1 MRHSRDESTI
11 RCWSMQL
18 LNSLFNGHVILQV
31 GSGKTTGPF
40 TLIVNNQFKM
50 RSIPLQFSAA
60 ALRTPCILIH
70 RGTWVQIP
78 KKRQIKKTQNGA
90 LPNYQQR
97 ASQFHVKKYF
107 QCRTRINYIVD
118 SNLPASCIF
127 IRCPNRLVGAL
138 AKRPPDLLT
147 IGPCVFK

>member
-11 RCWSMQL
+11 RCWSMRL

-40 TLIVNNQFKM
+40 TLIVNNQFKI

-78 KKRQIKKTQNGA
+78 KKRQIKK
-90 LPNYQQR
+90 
-97 ASQFHVKKYF
+97 KKKWSF
-107 QCRTRINYIVD
+107 AKLLVARFTI
-118 SNLPASCIF
+118 SCKEIF
-127 IRCPNRLVGAL
+127 SV
-138 AKRPPDLLT
+138 
-147 IGPCVFK
+147 